1 MHMVQ
6 AWKIAPGKGAENW
19 DLFRERSC
27 IGIGWLK
34 GQEQDYRQYRSE
46 AEVLAALEKAYGK
59 GAKGDGAG
67 AAKMVWQFVAEVKP
81 SHIVVANEGYNGVV
95 GIGVVTSEYLPPND
109 KENPLGDDRDDT
121 TTHRR
126 HVHLV
131 EWLVTK
137 PLNLNL
143 SGNRFFRQCTLHS
156 LEPEQL
162 EQVRQAYIAKF
173 PHLKPQLNQL
183 LGGYPASIS
192 GCLPEEAAKSPTLV
206 EGSVSEVTVNAYE
219 RNPVARKLCIEK
231 WEPKCAV
238 CGFRFGDVYGPL
250 AEGFTHVHHIKR
262 LSEIGEE
269 YLVDPIADLRRSVP
283 TATLSSTWGA
293 AVVV

>member
-1 MHMVQ
+1 
-6 AWKIAPGKGAENW
+6 
-19 DLFRERSC
+19 
-27 IGIGWLK
+27 
-34 GQEQDYRQYRSE
+34 
-46 AEVLAALEKAYGK
+46 
-59 GAKGDGAG
+59 
-67 AAKMVWQFVAEVKP
+67 MVWQFVAEVKP

-143 SGNRFFRQCTLHS
+143 SGNRFSRQCTLHS

-238 CGFRFGDVYGPL
+238 CGFRFGM
-250 AEGFTHVHHIKR
+250 FTVLWQRDLPMFTTSSGCRR
-262 LSEIGEE
+262 LVRSTW
-269 YLVDPIADLRRSVP
+269 LTQLRICARPVP